1 MKRSELL
8 RHAAVAGLVTAALPV
23 GASASAAH
31 SNVPVVPLVPPHGGV
46 PVAFLL
52 SDGAVMIDFAG
63 PWEVFQDAH
72 VTGRSEPAFNLFTVA
87 ETNQPIVASSGAT
100 ILPKYTFADAPAPK
114 VVVVPAQSEPTD
126 AVKKWLIATAARADL
141 VMSICTGALVLAAA
155 GMLHE
160 RSVTTHHSALT
171 TLGMQHPD
179 IAVKRGVRFVDDGNV
194 ATSAGLSAGIDLALH
209 VVARYYGKDSAQQT
223 AYDMEYLSE
232 SWSDGDNRRYAKPPV
247 AKAGFAVC
255 PVCWMEI
262 ERMQS
267 LELTYAGL
275 RYYFCMPAHRQLFA
289 SAPKRFVNA

>member
-1 MKRSELL
+1 MNRSELL
-8 RHAAVAGLVTAALPV
+8 RCAAVAGLVTAALPV
-23 GASASAAH
+23 RASHSAAH
-31 SNVPVVPLVPPHGGV
+31 SNVTVVPLVPSHGGV

-72 VTGRSEPAFNLFTVA
+72 VTGRSQPAFNLYTVA
-87 ETNQPIVASSGAT
+87 ETNKPIVASSGAT
-100 ILPKYTFADAPAPK
+100 IVPKYTFADVPAPK

-126 AVKKWLIATAARADL
+126 AVKQWLIATAGRADL

-155 GMLHE
+155 GLLHG
-160 RSVTTHHSALT
+160 RTATTHHSALT
-171 TLGMQHPD
+171 MLAMQHPD

-209 VVARYYGKDSAQQT
+209 VVARYYGKASAQQT
-223 AYDMEYLSE
+223 AYDMEYQSE

-247 AKAGFAVC
+247 ARTGAAVC

-262 ERMQS
+262 DPRQS
-267 LELTYAGL
+267 PELTYAGS

-289 SAPKRFVNA
+289 SAPKSFVNA